1 MLAETKLPEPDKM
14 GVVRIYKILTDQEE
28 LRDPVYSVFEH

>member
-14 GVVRIYKILTDQEE
+14 GVARIYKILTDQEE
-28 LRDPVYSVFEH
+28 LRDPVYSVFEY